1 MIDRKSRRVVIINNI
16 QSDSIDQAIFILKDA
31 KKHSERKFSEDA
43 VAEEAQKI
51 INDYIRQVNRLKD
64 SQKLMHNKK
73 RNERKLLPFLIT
85 VGITAAFMCAVFFT
99 VVYNF

>member
-16 QSDSIDQAIFILKDA
+16 QSDSIDQAIFILKDV
-31 KKHSERKFSEDA
+31 KKHTKRKFNEDA

-64 SQKLMHNKK
+64 SQKLMHKK
-73 RNERKLLPFLIT
+73 RNEGKLLPFLIT